1 MRVISLNT
9 PATNK
14 VSKYLQEINIYCLKD
29 RQHIK
34 CNGFEYNARIYET
47 HL

>member
-1 MRVISLNT
+1 MSVISLKT
-9 PATNK
+9 PATNN

-29 RQHIK
+29 IDSIYK
-34 CNGFEYNARIYET
+34 CNGFEYNASI